1 VKPLCLALAL
11 ALLLVGEVSGA
22 YVQVKAAFHVHTRF
36 STGALTLEEVIEEA
50 RREGIGAL
58 ILTDNLL
65 LRFEYGLFPLRGVVK
80 KVVEKPSIH
89 QTGIGRYLSA
99 IEASQVRF
107 PDVILIP
114 GVEVIPYYYW
124 TGSPFKGD
132 LALRDSQKNLLVV
145 GLSRAEEYERIP
157 AIGNGWVFGLGW
169 PGLLQLAL
177 AAVAIAGGIGLL
189 RTRRER
195 PIRFRHFV
203 LRAPKRYRLLGWS
216 VLGIGALL
224 LLDGFT
230 ASELNPYQGNVGI
243 APYQRVIEYA
253 ESHGGTVLWSFPEAR
268 DFGRIDMGRLGEV
281 VVRTEPYPDALL
293 QSRGYTG
300 FGALYQDHVTSTEP
314 GRQWDQLLLE
324 YTQGRRARPAF
335 GIGELGYHGPP
346 KRLADVLTV
355 FLVQERSREA
365 ILSALKAGRLYA
377 VRPRPEYSL
386 VLEDFSIGQE
396 GRTGW
401 TPIGGELEADG
412 SGALLIRLRVSASD
426 GRQVPFTLRLIRS
439 GRVISVLE
447 RRTPF
452 EMVLTV
458 PPPEMG
464 SREFFRMEINTP
476 HRLLSNPVF
485 VRRRG

>member
-1 VKPLCLALAL
+1 MNALILACLLAAFL
-11 ALLLVGEVSGA
+11 AGQAEA
-22 YVQVKAAFHVHTRF
+22 AFVQVKGAVHVHTTF
-36 STGALTLEEVIEEA
+36 STGSRSLEELVEEA
-50 RREGIGAL
+50 RGEGIGAL
-58 ILTDNLL
+58 LLTENFL
-65 LRFEYGLFPLRGVVK
+65 LRFEYGVFPLEALLK
-80 KVVEKPSIH
+80 KVVEKPSVRRPGKT
-89 QTGIGRYLSA
+89 QWLRA
-99 IEASQVRF
+99 VEAAQARV
-107 PDVILIP
+107 PEVILIP
-114 GVEVIPYYYW
+114 GVEVMPYYYW
-124 TGSPFKGD
+124 SGSPLTGD
-132 LALRDSQKNLLVV
+132 LTMWDAQKNLLVV
-145 GLSRAEEYERIP
+145 GLSKPEHYERIP
-157 AIGNGWVFGLGW
+157 AIGNGKAW
-169 PGLLQLAL
+169 PSGPTAFVKL
-177 AAVAIAGGIGLL
+177 AVALVAIGGGVVLL
-189 RTRRER
+189 RLRRER
-195 PIRFRHFV
+195 QIR
-203 LRAPKRYRLLGWS
+203 LRQFTLKVQKRYRIPGWS
-216 VLGIGALL
+216 TVGVGALL
-224 LLDGFT
+224 FLEAFVS
-230 ASELNPYQGNVGI
+230 SELNPYRGNLGI

-300 FGALYQDHVTSTEP
+300 FGALYQDHVTFTEP

-377 VRPRPEYSL
+377 VRPLPEYSL

-476 HRLLSNPVF
+476 HRLLSNPIF